1 MAKDSKM
8 QAEKVTTGS
17 GNQSSCCGIVGSKAG
32 ASRSSAVKDSRE
44 QVDMGLTKVGVG
56 ASFLGWLTVSL
67 FSRVVSFSLNLNLLL
82 VYRPSY

>member
-1 MAKDSKM
+1 M
-8 QAEKVTTGS
+8 
-17 GNQSSCCGIVGSKAG
+17 VGSKAG

-44 QVDMGLTKVGVG
+44 QVDMGLMKVGVG